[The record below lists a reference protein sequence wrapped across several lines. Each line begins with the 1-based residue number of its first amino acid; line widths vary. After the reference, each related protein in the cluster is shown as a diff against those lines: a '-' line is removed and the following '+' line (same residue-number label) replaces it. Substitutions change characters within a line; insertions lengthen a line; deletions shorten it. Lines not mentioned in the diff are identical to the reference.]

1 MILEVKDFMSNNA
14 NPTKVVIPCRFSYF
28 NGWEPNSVNGS
39 DPKYSISAIIDKDDT
54 ETINKIKAAIEVAKK
69 ESIAKWGGKIPAN
82 LKTPLRD
89 GDIDRPDD
97 EAYAHSYF
105 LNANSKQA
113 PQIVDKHVQPILD
126 QSEVYS
132 GCYGRISVTFY
143 GYNSNGNRG
152 VAAGLG
158 NVQLL
163 KQGPALGSRT
173 NASDDFDSVEE
184 EEDFLN

>member
-1 MILEVKDFMSNNA
+1 M
-14 NPTKVVIPCRFSYF
+14 
-28 NGWEPNSVNGS
+28 
-39 DPKYSISAIIDKDDT
+39 
-54 ETINKIKAAIEVAKK
+54 
-69 ESIAKWGGKIPAN
+69 
-82 LKTPLRD
+82 
-89 GDIDRPDD
+89 
-97 EAYAHSYF
+97 
-105 LNANSKQA
+105 
-113 PQIVDKHVQPILD
+113 DKHVQPILD

-163 KQGPALGSRT
+163 KQGPALSSRT
-173 NASDDFDSVEE
+173 NASEDFDSVEE